1 MLWPFDEVFRG
12 GNIGGHGER
21 TFTGVQ
27 RAVRGGLNASSLTD
41 SLRLLADKRM
51 VTADEPLSCRPGSKD
66 RRYRVADPGLRF
78 WLAFVE
84 PALSEVD
91 RGRPDL
97 SMSRVQAGYP
107 SCRGRAIEPVVRAAL
122 ARMTHSRW
130 PGLRHIGGWWPRT
143 NRPEVDLVGADRIPA
158 HEISFVGTIKWRAA
172 AAITVGEAK
181 PWSLTRCTCLGSPRA
196 RRWSRSAPPVLPA
209 PQGSTRRGD
218 PRTCSMPGPHRRR
231 PGWRL
236 RAT

>member
-41 SLRLLADKRM
+41 SPRLLADKRM

-97 SMSRVQAGYP
+97 SMSCVQAGYP

-143 NRPEVDLVGADRIPA
+143 NRPEVDLVGTDRIPA

-181 PWSLTRCTCLGSPRA
+181 ALAADALHVPGVTTSTALVAVRPAGA
-196 RRWSRSAPPVLPA
+196 ARSAGFDEAWRPKDLLHAWSPPPA
-209 PQGSTRRGD
+209 YRQ
-218 PRTCSMPGPHRRR
+218 
-231 PGWRL
+231 
-236 RAT
+236 AI